1 MRSIAW
7 IDVIGEDVADERL
20 RAVFERVRRERGRL
34 SNVFR
39 AHSLNPE
46 ALDAH
51 LTLYMTLMFGESGL
65 SRAERELIA
74 SVVSATNKCLYC
86 TTHHREML
94 AKYVRS
100 EEIVREI
107 LERFEEAGVSE
118 RERALIRFVRK
129 LTLSP
134 SNMSGDDV
142 EMLRKAGYSD
152 RAILDTVLVA
162 AYFNFV
168 NRIVLGLGVR
178 LEEREER
185 SYKS

>member
-1 MRSIAW
+1 MCGVAW
-7 IDVIGEDVADERL
+7 INVIDEDAADERL
-20 RAVFERVRRERGRL
+20 RVVFEHVRRERGRL

-74 SVVSATNKCLYC
+74 SVVSATNRCLYC

-94 AKYVRS
+94 VKYVRS
-100 EEIVREI
+100 EETVREI
-107 LERFEEAGVSE
+107 LERFEEARVSE

-129 LTLSP
+129 LTQSP
-134 SNMSGDDV
+134 SSMSSEDV
-142 EMLRKAGYSD
+142 EMLRK
-152 RAILDTVLVA
+152 
-162 AYFNFV
+162 
-168 NRIVLGLGVR
+168 LGTTIGRYWTLCWWLR
-178 LEEREER
+178 T
-185 SYKS
+185 STS